1 MSGWVGQGGGNA
13 PCPLTRLPGCPPP
26 AAVACTCVWFSRCWT
41 LPRGHLPVPCV
52 GTGEAARGASAP
64 AGAVAGPLAELTGRA
79 AGGPGHRSPG
89 TAHQLSASCPSSAP
103 PARVS
108 PRADCGSEQTV
119 YPASHRLLGPRPPPS
134 ARDPPLPPH
143 EHPLQGVVGPS
154 CFLSLKPSR
163 DTGQTAPSLQPEAH
177 PNPAYT
183 PRRASPEAPWDLHRR
198 EVPALEA
205 GSCHMDSVPCR
216 SKARGFFPAQG
227 GPSSAGVLGTS

>member
-1 MSGWVGQGGGNA
+1 MPSDPA
-13 PCPLTRLPGCPPP
+13 AHRLPLWP
-26 AAVACTCVWFSRCWT
+26 ALASGFPGAGRRLGGVCLCLVW
-41 LPRGHLPVPCV
+41 GQ
-52 GTGEAARGASAP
+52 GEAARGASAP

-79 AGGPGHRSPG
+79 AGGPGRRSPG
-89 TAHQLSASCPSSAP
+89 TAHQLSVSCPSSAP

-134 ARDPPLPPH
+134 AMYPPLPPH

-154 CFLSLKPSR
+154 CFLSLKPNR
-163 DTGQTAPSLQPEAH
+163 DTGQTAPFLQPEAH

-205 GSCHMDSVPCR
+205 GSCHMDSVPRR

-227 GPSSAGVLGTS
+227 GPSSAGVPGTS